1 MACNWP
7 LDLGITVHELEKR
20 TRQMPGVRLTTVYAE
35 KPREMDDRFT
45 FAAFLLLGYYAVN
58 SQATVR
64 LKGI

>member
-1 MACNWP
+1 
-7 LDLGITVHELEKR
+7 
-20 TRQMPGVRLTTVYAE
+20 MPGVRLTTVYAE
-35 KPREMDDRFT
+35 KPRKMDDRFT